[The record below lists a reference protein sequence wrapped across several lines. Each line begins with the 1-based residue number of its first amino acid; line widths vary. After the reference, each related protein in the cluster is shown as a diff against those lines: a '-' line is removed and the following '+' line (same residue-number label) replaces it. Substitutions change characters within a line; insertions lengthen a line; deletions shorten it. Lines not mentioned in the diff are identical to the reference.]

1 MTWRKS
7 YNPQPTN
14 VKITRSLSDKI
25 EIEAAIISKQYIKIL
40 ESGKEPATLF
50 HIIECNKYGILESIN
65 DKRVNMYDTLEKVR
79 TKAHFN
85 IKCELQLRPDLAQ
98 RLLAFRSARQKQDE
112 LESINEQRNWLP
124 LPALA

>member
-1 MTWRKS
+1 
-7 YNPQPTN
+7 